1 MLMIIFVLIL
11 LIQVIDSSNSNDGIN
26 SIILPEREAYPQIL
40 AHRGACGYV
49 PEHSLPAYQLAMDMM
64 TDYIEPDLCLSK
76 DGIFVALHDLLL
88 DDVTNVADIKKF
100 EHRKKTKVVEGET
113 MTGYFVNDFLY
124 SELLEL
130 RLNQR
135 LSYRTTLYNGKF
147 QIPSL
152 DEIMELAFNHYNN
165 TNRLVGI
172 YVELK
177 HPSYF
182 LELGFNMANMLLD
195 SLKRGGYAINGDNTY
210 NNMTNVI
217 PCIIECF
224 DANTL
229 IYLHEKTS
237 LPLIQLLEAP
247 NTTDDRNNYWTDE
260 RLKVIASYAQGIGP
274 EKTFFVSQPLITS
287 RDAVKRAH
295 NFGLK
300 IHPWTF
306 REDNGI
312 GTMFDNNFQQELDYY
327 YCCLGI
333 DALFSEFPDVNR
345 EVIQRNK
352 ILGTCSYDC
361 SAKSYN

>member
-1 MLMIIFVLIL
+1 MLLMLLIL
-11 LIQVIDSSNSNDGIN
+11 IVNNTVN
-26 SIILPEREAYPQIL
+26 ANNLPQREAYPQIL

-49 PEHSLPAYQLAMDMM
+49 PEHSLQAYVLAMDMM

-88 DDVTNVADIKKF
+88 DDVTNVASLDKF
-100 EHRKKTKVVEGET
+100 KNRKKTVVVEGTT

-124 SELLEL
+124 DELLEL

-135 LSYRTTLYNGKF
+135 LPYRTTLYNGKF

-152 DEIMELAFNHYNN
+152 NQIMELAFNHFNN

-182 LELGFNMANMLLD
+182 NQLGFNMADMLLE
-195 SLKRGGYAINGDNTY
+195 SLHNGGYSINGAY
-210 NNMTNVI
+210 NNMSNVV

-224 DANTL
+224 DADTL
-229 IYLHEKTS
+229 KYLHEKTD
-237 LPLIQLLEAP
+237 LPLIQLMNPP
-247 NTTDDRNNYWTDE
+247 NTTNDKTNYWTDE
-260 RLKVIASYAQGIGP
+260 KLKVISEYASGVGP
-274 EKTFFVSQPLITS
+274 EKSFFVSQSLS
-287 RDAVKRAH
+287 SARDAVKRAH
-295 NFGLK
+295 NYNLY

-312 GTMFDNNFQQELDYY
+312 GTMFNGDFQKELDYY
-327 YCCLGI
+327 YCCLSI

-345 EVIQRNK
+345 EVIQRNQ
-352 ILGTCSYDC
+352 ILKKCTYDC
-361 SAKSYN
+361 NVESYVVN

>member
-1 MLMIIFVLIL
+1 MIIVLVVLIL
-11 LIQVIDSSNSNDGIN
+11 LLCIRGTDSNSIT
-26 SIILPEREAYPQIL
+26 LPQREAYPQIL

-49 PEHSLPAYQLAMDMM
+49 PEHSLPAYQLAMDML

-76 DGIFVALHDLLL
+76 DGVFVALHDLLL

-100 EHRKKTKVVEGET
+100 NNRKTTKVVEGESI
-113 MTGYFVNDFLY
+113 TGYFVNDFLY

-152 DEIMELAFNHYNN
+152 DQIMELAFNHYNN

-182 LELGFNMANMLLD
+182 NELGFNMADMLL
-195 SLKRGGYAINGDNTY
+195 SNLQKGGYSVSGDNVY
-210 NNMTNVI
+210 NNMTNVV

-224 DANTL
+224 DADTL

-274 EKTFFVSQPLITS
+274 EKTFFVSQPLLTA
-287 RDAVKRAH
+287 RDAVNRAH

-300 IHPWTF
+300 LHPWTF

-352 ILGTCSYDC
+352 ILGKCSYDC
-361 SAKSYN
+361 DMKSYTISSHG